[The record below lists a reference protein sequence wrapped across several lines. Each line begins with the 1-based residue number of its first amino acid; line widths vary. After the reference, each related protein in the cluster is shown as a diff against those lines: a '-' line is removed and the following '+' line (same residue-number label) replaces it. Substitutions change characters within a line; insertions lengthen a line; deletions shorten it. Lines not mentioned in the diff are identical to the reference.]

1 MSESFFLAA
10 TSRTPQVSFD
20 ITSHSALIEGE
31 CYPEDADKFFTVLN
45 QAIDDYFVSGTTKL
59 NLQIKLI
66 YFNSSSARAL
76 MEMMDALEGRA
87 SAGIGIEV
95 NWFYDEDDD
104 VTQEFIEDVISDYG
118 NLKISVTPSAS

>member
-1 MSESFFLAA
+1 
-10 TSRTPQVSFD
+10 
-20 ITSHSALIEGE
+20 
-31 CYPEDADKFFTVLN
+31 
-45 QAIDDYFVSGTTKL
+45 
-59 NLQIKLI
+59 
-66 YFNSSSARAL
+66 